1 MSHNPKKKETKNKYV
16 METRALGML
25 FVMLRHFLLI
35 KGKNINAVKLNV
47 RARNKSNAL
56 INNEVMKVSMMEV
69 FCGKP
74 WFFCQSNQASMV

>member
-1 MSHNPKKKETKNKYV
+1 

-35 KGKNINAVKLNV
+35 KGKENINAVKLNV
-47 RARNKSNAL
+47 TARNKSNAL

-69 FCGKP
+69 VVENTGSSANQGKLQ
-74 WFFCQSNQASMV
+74 WYGF